1 MKQVNYEQWKPI
13 QAEVINVLITVM
25 ISIFQKLGHVLK
37 WSL

>member
-13 QAEVINVLITVM
+13 QLEVINALITVM
-25 ISIFQKLGHVLK
+25 ISIVQKLGHVLK